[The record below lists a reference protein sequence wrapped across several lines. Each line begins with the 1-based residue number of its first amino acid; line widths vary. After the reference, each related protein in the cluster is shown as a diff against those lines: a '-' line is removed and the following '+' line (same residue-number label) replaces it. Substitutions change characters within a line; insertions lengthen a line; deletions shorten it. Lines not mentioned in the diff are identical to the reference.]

1 MAGWTL
7 HFLPLTPDAIFRIPM
22 PRYICIHGHF
32 YQPPR
37 ENPWLEAIELQDSAA
52 PYHDWNER
60 ITRECYAPN
69 AVSRILDDK
78 GLIVKLVNN
87 YSKISFNFGPTL
99 LSWLENK
106 APDVY
111 AAIREADRQSRET
124 FSGHGSAMAQVYNHV
139 IMPLANS
146 RDRRTQI
153 LWGIRDFEYRFQ
165 RAPEGMWLPE
175 TAVDLESLELLAQF
189 GITFVVLAP
198 HQAARARRMGETAWR
213 ELKGAPIDPTMPYRQ
228 QLPSGRSI
236 AIFFYDGAIARAVAF
251 EGLLSHGERFIE
263 RLTGAFAA
271 AQDRPQL
278 VHIATD
284 GETYGHHHRFGDMAL
299 AYVLEQ
305 IEARGLARLTNY
317 GEYLAKHPPT
327 HEVEIVE
334 KSSWSCVHG
343 IDRGWSN
350 CGCNSGAHSGWSQ
363 AWRTPLRDTLDGLRD
378 QVAPL
383 WERNARGLLRDPWKA
398 RDDYIEIVLDR
409 SEENLQSF
417 FSRHGHPSLNPAQT
431 TGALKLLE
439 LQRNA
444 MLMYTSCGWFFDD
457 LAGIETIEI
466 LQFAGRAIQLAQEL
480 FGDSLETNFVRR
492 LAAANSNVP
501 EEGDGARVYDRR
513 VRPALVDW
521 QKLVANYAL
530 GNLFEDFSER
540 NAIYCFDAG
549 LQDHRMFH
557 AGRAKLGVGRIEL
570 RSRITLESEKLI
582 FAALHLG
589 DHNMTASAA
598 SSTDDATYEATIG
611 RIVEP
616 FLRADLTAA
625 LREMERCFGGS
636 HFSLHSLFRDEQRK
650 VLKTILA
657 ANLQE
662 AESLYRQIYEP
673 REPLMRLVTELGIP
687 LPKGFSAA
695 AEFVLN
701 NQLRAALVQ
710 ANIEVKRV
718 ISLLESARL
727 EGVVLDSATLEFAYR
742 ESLERLAEAFVAEP
756 SLAALETFLQS
767 ANTLPHL
774 PFGVDLWKVQ
784 NLFYDVLQRWYPTH
798 QGAQPEGDETIM
810 LRWIACFQGLGRLL
824 RVKVPQ
830 ETTAGDRAS

>member
-1 MAGWTL
+1 MN
-7 HFLPLTPDAIFRIPM
+7 
-22 PRYICIHGHF
+22 RYICIHGHF

-111 AAIREADRQSRET
+111 AAILEADRQSRET

-146 RDRRTQI
+146 RDRRAQI

-189 GITFVVLAP
+189 GITFVILAP
-198 HQAARARRMGETAWR
+198 HQAARVRRMGETAWR
-213 ELKGAPIDPTMPYRQ
+213 ELKSAPIDPTMPYRQ

-236 AIFFYDGAIARAVAF
+236 AIFFYDGPIARAVAF
-251 EGLLSHGERFIE
+251 EGLLSHGERFVE

-343 IDRGWSN
+343 IDRWWSN
-350 CGCNSGAHSGWSQ
+350 CGCNSGAHPAWSQ
-363 AWRTPLRDTLDGLRD
+363 AWRTPLRDALDGLRD

-383 WERNARGLLRDPWKA
+383 WERNARELLRDPWKA

-409 SEENLQSF
+409 SESNIQKF
-417 FSRHGHPSLNPAQT
+417 FARHADQT
-431 TGALKLLE
+431 LRPEQITTALKLLE

-457 LAGIETIEI
+457 LAGIETTQI
-466 LQFAGRAIQLAQEL
+466 LKFAGRSVQLAQEL
-480 FGDSLETNFVRR
+480 FGDSLEDQFVRR
-492 LAAANSNVP
+492 LAAAKSAVP
-501 EEGDGARVYDRR
+501 DEGDG
-513 VRPALVDW
+513 VRIYNRWVRSAKVDLP
-521 QKLVANYAL
+521 KLAADYAL
-530 GNLFEDFSER
+530 SNLLGDFPER
-540 NAIYCFDAG
+540 RAIYCYDTKLEDQRVFN
-549 LQDHRMFH
+549 

-570 RSRITLESEKLI
+570 RSQITLESDKLI

-589 DHNMTASAA
+589 DHNMTASVART
-598 SSTDDATYEATIG
+598 TDIDAFKKIVG
-611 RIVEP
+611 RVVEP
-616 FLRADLTAA
+616 FTRADLTAA
-625 LREMERCFGGS
+625 LREMERSFGGS
-636 HFSLHSLFRDEQRK
+636 HYSLQSLFRDERQN
-650 VLKTILA
+650 VVQTILA

-673 REPLMRLVTELGIP
+673 RAPLMRFITELGIP
-687 LPKGFSAA
+687 LPKGFSTAA
-695 AEFVLN
+695 GFVLN
-701 NQLRAALVQ
+701 NQLRVTLGQPAVD
-710 ANIEVKRV
+710 EKRV
-718 ISLLESARL
+718 LSLLDSARL
-727 EGVVLDSATLEFAYR
+727 EGVVLDGATLEFAYR
-742 ESLERLAEAFVAEP
+742 QSLERLADALSAEP
-756 SLAALETFLQS
+756 SLTALEKFHGAAKSLQ
-767 ANTLPHL
+767 HL

-784 NLFYDVLQRWYPTH
+784 NLFYRLLRHYEDQERA
-798 QGAQPEGDETIM
+798 AQEGDEAAR
-810 LRWIACFQGLGRLL
+810 RWIAYFHDLAHLL
-824 RVKVPQ
+824 RVKVL
-830 ETTAGDRAS
+830 EARRHLAIVARG